1 MPQVGASIRPRSD
14 LLLYPTMP
22 GKWGDDWQQWAG
34 PVPPHPP
41 QPRWDKG
48 WAGWARWARWGCWAG
63 WGGWEDRSGCAER
76 SGGSEDVKDA
86 GAWKDRIGWADWSGW
101 AEDVKS
107 LEVAKEV
114 HPDTHG
120 PWRLGCRCLGP
131 IGDPDDD
138 DLDKDGGICS
148 LGSVFQRCWTCEGL
162 FYFPLRVEWP
172 QMPQPTLSRVQGGQ
186 PGRRGSR
193 QCAHGAARGRRA
205 EWDPRGQGGRVP
217 RIAL

>member
-1 MPQVGASIRPRSD
+1 
-14 LLLYPTMP
+14 MP

-107 LEVAKEV
+107 VEVAKEV
-114 HPDTHG
+114 YPVTYG
-120 PWRLGCRCLGP
+120 PWLVCCRCNVP
-131 IGDPDDD
+131 VGDRDDD
-138 DLDKDGGICS
+138 DLDKGAGIC
-148 LGSVFQRCWTCEGL
+148 
-162 FYFPLRVEWP
+162 
-172 QMPQPTLSRVQGGQ
+172 
-186 PGRRGSR
+186 
-193 QCAHGAARGRRA
+193 
-205 EWDPRGQGGRVP
+205 
-217 RIAL
+217 

>member
-1 MPQVGASIRPRSD
+1 
-14 LLLYPTMP
+14 MP

-162 FYFPLRVEWP
+162 LYFHCELNGRKCRNLLCHVCKAASQDVVVRDNALMVQHGGDAQNGVLGVKEGGSPGLPCEATTP
-172 QMPQPTLSRVQGGQ
+172 ASR
-186 PGRRGSR
+186 PS
-193 QCAHGAARGRRA
+193 GAS
-205 EWDPRGQGGRVP
+205 
-217 RIAL
+217 